1 MQNFFKSKLT
11 KTLFFCLAFLFGVV
25 CFKITTKKQTFI
37 EEIISAAVKPI
48 SSTISGVHNG
58 ISNFF
63 SEFFESGKFKEENE
77 LLKKEVAKTRKELI
91 DYNNLKNENEQL
103 KQALNIQKS
112 NKNFKVEVANFVA
125 RNPNDHFGFTINIG
139 ENKGIKK
146 GNIVLTKN
154 GLVGT
159 VTKTMNSTANV
170 TTILGLNSQIPVI
183 DSKQD
188 EKGILTGSAEYSK
201 DGFCVMQHLNKFTK
215 CEVGD
220 IISTFGGSN
229 FPEDIPV
236 GRIKKIKYEE
246 NGMSSIAIIEPF
258 EKIQYVKDL
267 VVIKN

>member
-11 KTLFFCLAFLFGVV
+11 KTLFFCLAFLFGVI
-25 CFKITTKKQTFI
+25 CFKITIKKPTFI
-37 EEIISAAVKPI
+37 EEIISITVKPI
-48 SSTISGVHNG
+48 SSAVVSVHNG
-58 ISNFF
+58 VVNFF
-63 SEFFESGKFKEENE
+63 SEFFESGKFKEEND

-139 ENKGIKK
+139 ENKELKT

-159 VTKTMNSTANV
+159 VTKTANSTASV
-170 TTILGLNSQIPVI
+170 TTILGLNSQIPVV

-201 DGFCVMQHLNKFTK
+201 DGLCVMQHLNKFTK

-220 IISTFGGSN
+220 IISTFGSSN

-236 GRIKKIKYEE
+236 GKIKEIKYEE
-246 NGMSSIAIIEPF
+246 NGMSSIAVIEPF
-258 EKIQYVKDL
+258 ENVQYIKDL

>member
-11 KTLFFCLAFLFGVV
+11 KTLFFCLAFLFGVI
-25 CFKITTKKQTFI
+25 CFKITIKKPTFI
-37 EEIISAAVKPI
+37 EEIISITVKPI
-48 SSTISGVHNG
+48 SSAVVNVHNG
-58 ISNFF
+58 VVNFF
-63 SEFFESGKFKEENE
+63 SEFFESGKFKEEND
-77 LLKKEVAKTRKELI
+77 LLKKEIAKTRKELI

-139 ENKGIKK
+139 ENKELKT

-159 VTKTMNSTANV
+159 ITKTANSTASV
-170 TTILGLNSQIPVI
+170 TTILGLNSQIPVV

-201 DGFCVMQHLNKFTK
+201 DGLCVMQHLNKFTK

-236 GRIKKIKYEE
+236 GKIKEIKYEE
-246 NGMSSIAIIEPF
+246 NGMSSIAVIEPF
-258 EKIQYVKDL
+258 ENVQYVKDL